1 MRHLIV
7 LLLSAVLALPVLAA
21 ERMQRLGEVEAHYS
35 VFNSSFLQ
43 PEIAKASGLTR
54 SKELGVLNLSFAQQC
69 KGQVVKLSGTVT
81 DLMSKTTPL
90 TFRETKE
97 GSAVYYLAQF
107 KQSSREILKFKIEA
121 EFADGQRHTLQFSQ
135 EVFPD

>member
-1 MRHLIV
+1 
-7 LLLSAVLALPVLAA
+7 
-21 ERMQRLGEVEAHYS
+21 
-35 VFNSSFLQ
+35 
-43 PEIAKASGLTR
+43 
-54 SKELGVLNLSFAQQC
+54 
-69 KGQVVKLSGTVT
+69 
-81 DLMSKTTPL
+81 MSKTTPL